1 MDAMSWAIVCES
13 SDLAAQCLASAQHI
27 GLAVEPVVDEKPCAA
42 ALSLIGA
49 GRSTAVVYLRAP
61 ALDDLVELSHAARG
75 RPQRVAL
82 ALPAP
87 SADQRILLEVAG
99 ELGMCA
105 VSELKPLCALCALLG
120 AHALDAKTASARGLN
135 PADRARLLPALEPGR
150 EGRAQFF
157 NSDALQLGYRSASD
171 AQPVQL
177 GEAAYVREALF
188 ALKRLDPQQR
198 EVESSVEVDARAVMD
213 VIFGP
218 RRALSDPAS
227 KNALAPYG
235 IPLPVEELC
244 GSASRAASEATRIGY
259 PVRIALASPDLRI
272 WDHPDLCVDMVDNA
286 ARVRDTFRQ
295 LIAAAESRFASTSPS
310 STSGRILGVVVSAT
324 SEPLAELGVTATA
337 LPHRRVAI
345 RLGFAD
351 PHGRAAGDETATILP
366 AELPVIERAL
376 RRLAGAGLLLD
387 TTPAQRKA
395 RVDNIADLLQRIAA
409 FVNDRRDQISRVE
422 LRPLAVLLDGS
433 VEVREACVSVSDWF
447 ERNA

>member
-1 MDAMSWAIVCES
+1 MSWAIVCES
-13 SDLAAQCLASAQHI
+13 SDLAAQCLAAAQHI
-27 GLAVEPVVDEKPCAA
+27 GLAVEPIVDDRPCAA
-42 ALSLIGA
+42 ALGLIGA
-49 GRSTAVVYLRAP
+49 GRPTAIVYLKAP
-61 ALDDLVELSHAARG
+61 TLDDLVELSHAGRG
-75 RPQRVAL
+75 RSQRIAL

-87 SADQRILLEVAG
+87 SDDQRILLEVAG
-99 ELGMCA
+99 ELGLCA
-105 VSELKPLCALCALLG
+105 VSELKPLCSLCALLG
-120 AHALDAKTASARGLN
+120 IHALEASAASVRALN
-135 PADRARLLPALEPGR
+135 PADRARLLPALESGR
-150 EGRAQFF
+150 DARAQFI
-157 NSDALQLGYRSASD
+157 NSDALHIGYRSTPD
-171 AQPVQL
+171 AKLVRL
-177 GEAAYVREALF
+177 GEAADVREALF
-188 ALKRLDPQQR
+188 ALRRLDAQQR

-218 RRALSDPAS
+218 KRALSDPAS
-227 KNALAPYG
+227 KNALEPYG

-259 PVRIALASPDLRI
+259 PVRISLASPDLRI

-295 LIAAAESRFASTSPS
+295 LIASAEARFAAGPAKGT
-310 STSGRILGVVVSAT
+310 GRILGVLVSAT

-376 RRLAGAGLLLD
+376 RRLAGADLLLD
-387 TTPAQRKA
+387 TSPSQRKA

>member
-1 MDAMSWAIVCES
+1 MSWAIVCES
-13 SDLAAQCLASAQHI
+13 SELAAQSLASAQHI
-27 GLAVEPVVDEKPCAA
+27 GLAIEAIVDDKPCAA
-42 ALSLIGA
+42 ARELISA
-49 GRSTAVVYLRAP
+49 GRPTAIVYLKPP

-75 RPQRVAL
+75 RSERVAL

-87 SADQRILLEVAG
+87 TADQRILLEVAG
-99 ELGMCA
+99 ELGLCA

-120 AHALDAKTASARGLN
+120 LHALDASAASARALN
-135 PADRARLLPALEPGR
+135 PADRARLLPALKGGR
-150 EGRAQFF
+150 DTRASFV
-157 NSDALQLGYRSASD
+157 NHDALLLGYRNTPD
-171 AQPVQL
+171 AKPVQL
-177 GEAAYVREALF
+177 GEAADVREALF
-188 ALKRLDPQQR
+188 ALRRLDPQQR

-259 PVRIALASPDLRI
+259 PVRISLASPDLRI

-295 LIAAAESRFASTSPS
+295 LIAAAEARFAAHG
-310 STSGRILGVVVSAT
+310 SGRILGVVVSAT
-324 SEPLAELGVTATA
+324 SEPLAELGVTASA

-376 RRLAGAGLLLD
+376 RRLAGADLLLD
-387 TTPAQRKA
+387 TSPAQRKA

-409 FVNDRRDQISRVE
+409 FVNDRREQISRVE